1 MRHRVYPGITITKP
15 SRKKSLD
22 HLRCGRRLVV
32 LICGLGVLPS
42 LLLVTA
48 VRNSAQQCSPHQPP
62 EQAQYLEEQ
71 EPVRRAL
78 VIGNADY
85 SLHPKLPGATTDALE
100 ITARLKELKFHIG
113 SPNELPLELKTRAE
127 FSKAIR
133 DFSRTI
139 NEGDLVV
146 FYFSGHGFSYGA
158 HGFLAPTELP
168 QCVRENKL
176 PDVAFPLDSIKSLLE
191 SKNPG
196 LLIMILD
203 ACRTFSSFVIRPE
216 NPLPCSSST
225 ESSDADINLAAGGL
239 TQLGA
244 GTGEVN
250 SIIAFA
256 TEPGKTATGSS
267 VAGQMSRYTK
277 HVVAYIGN
285 EGQTVLT
292 VLSSAG
298 ADVKDESSGDQ
309 LPILISPWITNP
321 FLRPSTQNLNDD
333 KEAWCVALESRLKAR
348 IKRYKDA
355 YSVTRYAADARKWL
369 RDLSELAPA
378 GFTLVSPVAVERAF
392 RANNTRMAVRSLE
405 TTAFAFPR
413 EMNVGWEKDLATAED
428 RELGIVPSGT
438 TQKNLALEKSG
449 EKYLAENW
457 GIESTPKRAEKLAFT
472 IASIDVHENVVA
484 TESLMA
490 RAQPDEQAKVV
501 DQLLAGTSLRVV
513 GLAEGP
519 NDTVWLQ
526 VLTEQKQTPLF
537 VKVPSSAKSRPLVE
551 LGQSLKEIVARD
563 NPDRIP
569 DLIDALPLQDAI
581 NQLRN
586 GGWEITWISLATG
599 AINDEV
605 KQGLRDAR
613 LEHARYLLKQMGVPG
628 VRITAVTAA
637 NDFKD
642 DGVRIRIFGVPKGGN
657 K

>member
-1 MRHRVYPGITITKP
+1 M
-15 SRKKSLD
+15 SLD
-22 HLRCGRRLVV
+22 HLRCGRRLIV
-32 LICGLGVLPS
+32 LICGLGVLPG

-48 VRNSAQQCSPHQPP
+48 VRNSAQQCSQQQQP
-62 EQAQYLEEQ
+62 EQVQYMEER

-85 SLHPKLPGATTDALE
+85 SLHPKLPGVTTDALE
-100 ITARLKELKFHIG
+100 ITARLKELKFQIG

-127 FSKAIR
+127 FSKAIG

-176 PDVAFPLDSIKSLLE
+176 PDVAFPVDSVKSLLE
-191 SKNPG
+191 SRNPG
-196 LLIMILD
+196 LVIMILD

-216 NPLPCSSST
+216 DPSPCSSPT
-225 ESSDADINLAAGGL
+225 ESDAGINLAAGGL
-239 TQLGA
+239 TQPGA
-244 GTGEVN
+244 GAGEVN

-256 TEPGKTATGSS
+256 TEPGKTAVASS

-285 EGQTVLT
+285 EGQTVFT

-298 ADVKDESSGDQ
+298 ADVKDESSGEQ

-333 KEAWCVALESRLKAR
+333 KEAWCVALSSRLKAR

-369 RDLSELAPA
+369 KDFSELAPA

-392 RANNTRMAVRSLE
+392 RASNARMAVRSLE

-413 EMNVGWEKDLATAED
+413 EMNVGWEKDLATAGD

-449 EKYLAENW
+449 EKYLTDNW
-457 GIESTPKRAEKLAFT
+457 GIESTSKRSEKLAFT

-484 TESLMA
+484 TENLMA

-501 DQLLAGTSLRVV
+501 DQLQAGTSLRVI

-519 NDTVWLQ
+519 NDNVWLQ
-526 VLTEQKQTPLF
+526 VLTEQNQTPLF
-537 VKVPSSAKSRPLVE
+537 VKVPSSVKSRPLVE
-551 LGQSLKEIVARD
+551 LGQSLKEIVARA

-569 DLIDALPLQDAI
+569 DLVDPLPLQDAI

-613 LEHARYLLKQMGVPG
+613 LEHARYLLKQMGIPG

-637 NDFKD
+637 NDFED